1 MAIKYL
7 AGNRITGTNS
17 DRTGLASGVT
27 DYLNDGTLW
36 LELVTN
42 DMYKWDKAADAWE
55 LVTGNTVAESFSNK
69 TFADALTLTE
79 ISAPGTPSSGT
90 FVIYPK
96 SDNKL
101 YGKNDGGTEYDL
113 TVGTGATSLGALS
126 DITLGG
132 VTLAA
137 GHILIYDGS
146 SVFLNKLVS
155 GATGTTA
162 TLSAAG
168 ALDITALTVLT
179 DLDLTAGNKTIF
191 DTVGANTITFAASG
205 TQTTFPG
212 NVTVSGNFTVSGTTT
227 TVSTTNTII
236 ADHLLELNTGA
247 GSNADDAGIIIER
260 GSTGNNAIFVWD
272 ESEDG
277 FIVGTTTATAD
288 ATSNITIAAAPF
300 QASAITGTTGT
311 FTGLLTTNSKLLIDT
326 ANSALTLSAD
336 GQLLHID
343 ALTFT
348 DGTTSSGT
356 AAQNYSSVNLDQT
369 TLAATASSI
378 TTTRAA
384 TLNIV
389 GAPVAGTNMT
399 LTNSYALYV
408 AGGASH
414 FVGAVTAASTM
425 AVTGNSTFA
434 GTLGI
439 TGAVTASAAMTVG
452 TTLGVTGVLTTTTH
466 TAVGGNLTVT
476 GTSGFTGAV
485 TLPSGTAITAP
496 NITGGTAIELTQLSV
511 RDNSAAYDLEFQS
524 ATTSMGAD
532 RLLIFNVNNADR
544 TIALAGN
551 VTTAGA
557 FTTSGANALTLTT
570 TGATNVT
577 LPTTGTLSAI
587 GGTETF
593 TNKTLT
599 SPVINTPTVGTTLSL
614 LEDAVII
621 FEGATNNANE
631 TTLTVV
637 DPTGDRVVSLP
648 DATDTLVGKATT
660 DTLTNKTLTA
670 PKFADGGFIADA
682 AGLQLIIFDSV
693 ASSVNE
699 FTVLNAATGNGSS
712 TGTPTLSVTGGD
724 TNIALTLK
732 GKGTGASAVIAGGA
746 TGACIEFNTKYT
758 GGNPPLGNE
767 SARLYLKE
775 VDANNNALAVRI
787 FKANAYQEVEIT
799 SPKAICG
806 ECGSTDGAKD
816 PTYDF
821 SRSMMLVELWCG
833 HAYEVPMT
841 GWNMVS

>member
-7 AGNRITGTNS
+7 AGNRITGTFS
-17 DRTGLASGVT
+17 DRTNLASGVT

-36 LELVTN
+36 LELGTN
-42 DMYKWDKAADAWE
+42 DMYKWDKAADDWE
-55 LVTGNTVAESFSNK
+55 LITGNLIAETLEKK
-69 TFADALTLTE
+69 TFSDAITLTE
-79 ISAPGTPSSGT
+79 ISAPGTPASGK
-90 FVIYPK
+90 FVLYPK

-101 YGKNDGGTEYDL
+101 YGKNDAGTEYDL
-113 TVGTGATSLGALS
+113 TVGAGATSLGTLS
-126 DITLGG
+126 DVTLGG
-132 VTLAA
+132 ITLAA
-137 GHILIYDGS
+137 GHLMVYSGS
-146 SVFLNKLVS
+146 AWLNKLVA
-155 GATGTTA
+155 GATGTTV

-247 GSNADDAGIIIER
+247 TSNADDSGIIIER
-260 GSTGNNAIFVWD
+260 GSTGDNAIFVWD
-272 ESEDG
+272 ESADG
-277 FIVGTTTATAD
+277 FIVGTTSATAD

-300 QASAITGTTGT
+300 QAAAITGTTGT
-311 FTGLLTTNSKLLIDT
+311 FTGLLTTNNKLLIDT

-348 DGTTSSGT
+348 DGTTSASGT
-356 AAQNYSSVNLDQT
+356 AAQNYASVNLDQA
-369 TLAATASSI
+369 TLAATNSSV

-384 TLNIV
+384 TLNII
-389 GAPVAGTNMT
+389 GAPAAGTNMT

-408 AGGASH
+408 AAGATH
-414 FVGAVTAASTM
+414 LAGAVTAASTM

-476 GTSGFTGAV
+476 GTSVFTGAV
-485 TLPSGTAITAP
+485 TLPSGTAYPAP
-496 NITGGTAIELTQLSV
+496 AITGGTAIELTKLSV
-511 RDNSAAYDLEFQS
+511 RDNDAAYDLEFQS
-524 ATTSMGAD
+524 ATTGINAD
-532 RLLIFNVNNADR
+532 RILIFNVNNADR
-544 TIALAGN
+544 TVALAGN
-551 VTTAGA
+551 VTTAHNFITAGA
-557 FTTSGANALTLTT
+557 YSLTLTT
-570 TGATNVT
+570 GATTNVT
-577 LPTTGTLSAI
+577 LPASGTLATLT
-587 GGTETF
+587 GTETLAA
-593 TNKTLT
+593 KTLT
-599 SPVINTPTVGTTLSL
+599 QPKI
-614 LEDAVII
+614 
-621 FEGATNNANE
+621 
-631 TTLTVV
+631 
-637 DPTGDRVVSLP
+637 VS
-648 DATDTLVGKATT
+648 
-660 DTLTNKTLTA
+660 
-670 PKFADGGFIADA
+670 GGFIADA
-682 AGLQLIIFDSV
+682 NGNEQIIFTTTGS
-693 ASSVNE
+693 AVNE
-699 FTVLNAATGNGSS
+699 FTMVNAATG
-712 TGTPTLSVTGGD
+712 GTPILSATGGD
-724 TNIALTLK
+724 TNISLTLQ
-732 GKGTGASAVIAGGA
+732 GKGTGASAVVAGGA

-758 GGNPPLGNE
+758 GGNPSGNE

-775 VDANNNALAVRI
+775 VDSQNNALAVRI